1 MAKRLYVGDLS
12 YKTASYGLFEVFS
25 ECGAITEVI
34 VIRGKGFGFVEFQTE
49 DPANNAIATLD
60 GYEIDG
66 REIRV
71 EVANPRPDR
80 RNGGG
85 LPATGGPHRA
95 RHDGERASPLEV
107 APAGHLARRD
117 GNAMQYRGQPWHPA
131 TWACASPFAE
141 CPLRTL
147 QLPADGPVE
156 RPEIQVITVEPIVIA
171 LEPGRS
177 SDGSASG
184 GVSLR

>member
-1 MAKRLYVGDLS
+1 MAKRLYVGNLS
-12 YKTASYGLFEVFS
+12 YKTTSDRLFEVFS

-34 VIRGKGFGFVEFQTE
+34 VIRGKGFAFVEFQTE

-85 LPATGGPHRA
+85 LPAKAGPHRA
-95 RHDGERASPLEV
+95 RHDGERSSPLEV
-107 APAGHLARRD
+107 APVGHLARRD
-117 GNAMQYRGQPWHPA
+117 GNAMQYRAQPWRPA
-131 TWACASPFAE
+131 AWPCASPFAGR
-141 CPLRTL
+141 PLRTL
-147 QLPADGPVE
+147 QLPADGSVE
-156 RPEIQVITVEPIVIA
+156 RPKIQVITVEPIVIA
-171 LEPGRS
+171 LKRGRS